1 MCGADWIPI
10 VAKECAARAA
20 RPTPEFKEKLAADVK
35 AKFAWHQAQ
44 IQADFEAT
52 SGALVSCTRNQSAN
66 LMVTTETASAVAA
79 AALGS
84 CRMELSEAA
93 QALEVWSGGHGCVQ
107 GSEKCREIRKWQLQ
121 KQCCRLSLRKRCELR
136 AEAIRKT
143 PR

>member
-52 SGALVSCTRNQSAN
+52 SGALVSCTRNQTQI

-107 GSEKCREIRKWQLQ
+107 GSEKCRESEMAITKAMLPALTAQAMQ
-121 KQCCRLSLRKRCELR
+121 LR